1 MRMQDLIQNILSLID
16 KAQEPEPQLQ
26 AQVTIVG
33 QPELADPQGQESPL
47 THTGDDINRWR
58 QIVDLANQDDCSAFE
73 NEPNE
78 AYADIEAVTTHAGGG
93 VNGPKH
99 PSDMRVQHPSMYPA
113 HQHGVQ

>member
-33 QPELADPQGQESPL
+33 QPELADPAGQESPL
-47 THTGDDINRWR
+47 TNTGDDINRWR
-58 QIVDLANQDDCSAFE
+58 QIVDLANQDDCSTFE

-78 AYADIEAVTTHAGGG
+78 AYAGIEAVTTHAGGG

-99 PSDMRVQHPSMYPA
+99 LHDLRVKDPSMYPN
-113 HQHGVQ
+113 QQEV

>member
-1 MRMQDLIQNILSLID
+1 MQDLIQNILSLID

-78 AYADIEAVTTHAGGG
+78 AYAGIEAVTTHAGGG
-93 VNGPKH
+93 VNGTKH
-99 PSDMRVQHPSMYPA
+99 PHDLRVKDPSMYPN
-113 HQHGVQ
+113 QQGV

>member
-78 AYADIEAVTTHAGGG
+78 AYAHLKMSLT
-93 VNGPKH
+93 KH
-99 PSDMRVQHPSMYPA
+99 MQV
-113 HQHGVQ
+113 